1 MAFGHF
7 LATLKCSGHAV
18 QKQFSILRNGYI
30 DGIDCKR
37 VLDFNQVP
45 EPHCLRFKSR
55 RMSERS
61 QSPISD
67 CNSRPDDF
75 SRPMYAQALSQEA
88 FGGTS
93 LQIPHG
99 VLQHHSLLFN
109 KTAYNGLPPT
119 PQTFFQF
126 PPVGGDYRA
135 SDLQAG
141 DFCQPKHWCPI
152 AAPEYTGQVA
162 GVAAPTHLTNLRP
175 PNTETREQV
184 KMSEIKLEKDANDE
198 YGQKIQHYPTPPSSA
213 VAHGVY
219 YSTPWNSSFW
229 PGFPHIT
236 AANTNTQNLNSIPST
251 SSSSS
256 PSLSP
261 SPPSNGLPGVTFFN
275 GSASQ
280 TAQAPQA
287 QTSTRSSGSSS
298 GGCSDSEEEVS
309 QNGPMYCYPIVI
321 VLLCVYPA
329 SCVFFQRERYCEMFP
344 NVVSNFASNRR
355 TFRLR
360 SWNSLPR
367 S

>member
-141 DFCQPKHWCPI
+141 DFCQPKHWYPI
-152 AAPEYTGQVA
+152 AAPEYTGQVPR
-162 GVAAPTHLTNLRP
+162 VAVTTQATNLSP
-175 PNTETREQV
+175 PIAEVREQI
-184 KMSEIKLEKDANDE
+184 KMPNIKLEKDVNDE
-198 YGQKIQHYPTPPSSA
+198 CEVKIQQYPTPSSA
-213 VAHGVY
+213 VAQGVY
-219 YSTPWNSSFW
+219 YSTPWNPSFW
-229 PGFPHIT
+229 PGLPHIT
-236 AANTNTQNLNSIPST
+236 AASSNTQNFNSIPST
-251 SSSSS
+251 SSSTS

-261 SPPSNGLPGVTFFN
+261 SPPSNGLPGIPFN
-275 GSASQ
+275 GNTSQ
-280 TAQAPQA
+280 GAQAPQA
-287 QTSTRSSGSSS
+287 QTQSNGSSS

-309 QNGPMYCYPIVI
+309 LKIGLCTVIPMMSY
-321 VLLCVYPA
+321 
-329 SCVFFQRERYCEMFP
+329 
-344 NVVSNFASNRR
+344 
-355 TFRLR
+355 
-360 SWNSLPR
+360 
-367 S
+367 